1 MNTVWIIVSL
11 VTGTV
16 LGTLYF
22 GGLWITVRRLA
33 VTRQPALL
41 TLVSFVVRAAVV
53 LLGFYFVM
61 GGRWERL
68 VACLAG
74 FLLARTLFI
83 RRLRDVEQDSGVPM
97 LADSTKRT
105 TG

>member
-11 VTGTV
+11 VTGAV
-16 LGTLYF
+16 LGTFYF

-33 VTRQPALL
+33 VTQQPALV
-41 TLVSFVVRAAVV
+41 TLVSFVVRAVVV

-68 VACLAG
+68 VACLGG
-74 FLLARTLFI
+74 FLLARMLFI
-83 RRLRDVEQDSGVPM
+83 RRLRHMEQESSVPI

-105 TG
+105 TA